1 MLQLAANGAARLGD
15 LEGAEPARVVAAIH
29 QRVGAVR
36 PLAGADLE
44 EESSALGCL
53 WGEQACVALG
63 WTWVVLA
70 RDGEEA
76 YAIVPADR
84 RFAVFPTVFMFS
96 KLKARAGENT
106 VQLLFDLL
114 AAGDVPD
121 SPPGSYT
128 LLN

>member
-1 MLQLAANGAARLGD
+1 MARRGS
-15 LEGAEPARVVAAIH
+15 ATSKARS
-29 QRVGAVR
+29 R
-36 PLAGADLE
+36 L
-44 EESSALGCL
+44 ESSRRFISGS
-53 WGEQACVALG
+53 GP
-63 WTWVVLA
+63 WVVLA